1 MSRDRRRQQ
10 ALSSRRHRVVVLA
23 LDGVIPFELG
33 IPSRIFGARLG
44 ESQETLYDVVT
55 CAAVPGRVDTDI
67 DVPLVV
73 ERGPEELA
81 TADTVVVPATH
92 RQLPELT
99 EGVLSDTVAETF
111 AHLRPG
117 TRVISICTASFIVA
131 ATGMLDG
138 RRATT
143 HWMHAARFQRLYPK
157 VRVDPDV
164 LFVDEGDVLTSAG
177 VAAGLDLCL
186 HVVRRDHGVTVANR
200 IARQCV
206 VPPWRDGG
214 QAQYVEHLV
223 REPAA
228 PTTAAARAWA
238 LERLGDSLS
247 LADLAEHAGMSVRS
261 FTRRFRAEMGTSPG
275 QWLTSQRVELARQLL
290 EGTDLPVDSIAR
302 RAGFGTAASLRQ
314 HLGATLG
321 VAPATYRRTFRP
333 VVR

>member
-1 MSRDRRRQQ
+1 MMSAGAED
-10 ALSSRRHRVVVLA
+10 RHRVVVLA

-33 IPSRIFGARLG
+33 IAPRIFGCRFGGARDP
-44 ESQETLYDVVT
+44 LYDVVT
-55 CAAVPGRVDTDI
+55 CAARPGPVETDA
-67 DVPLVV
+67 DYSVLL

-92 RQLPELT
+92 RDGPEHT
-99 EGVLSDTVAETF
+99 QGVASDLVADAF
-111 AHLRPG
+111 ARMRPG
-117 TRVISICTASFIVA
+117 TRVVSICTGSFLLA
-131 ATGMLDG
+131 AVGMLDG

-143 HWMHAARFQRLYPK
+143 HWQHAERLQELYPK

-164 LFVDEGDVLTSAG
+164 LFVDEGEVLTSAG

-186 HVVRRDHGVTVANR
+186 HVVRRDHGVTVANQ
-200 IARQCV
+200 IARQCL

-223 REPAA
+223 REPDA

-238 LERLGDSLS
+238 LERLDDSLS
-247 LADLAEHAGMSVRS
+247 LADLAAHAGMSVRS
-261 FTRRFRAEMGTSPG
+261 FTRRFRSEMGTSPG
-275 QWLTSQRVELARQLL
+275 QWLAARRVERARQLL
-290 EGTDLPVDSIAR
+290 EGTDLPVDAIAR

-333 VVR
+333 AS